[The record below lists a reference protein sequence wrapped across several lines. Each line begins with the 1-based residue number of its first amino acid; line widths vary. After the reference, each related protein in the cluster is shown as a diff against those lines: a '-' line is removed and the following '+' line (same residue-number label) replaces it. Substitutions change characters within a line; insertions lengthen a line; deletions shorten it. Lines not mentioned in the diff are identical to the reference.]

1 MAQEKL
7 NKILEAHKLWLNNEG
22 GSRANLSD
30 ADLRRADL
38 SRANLSDADLRRANL
53 SRANLSRADLS
64 GAYLSRA
71 NLSNANLSRAN
82 LSGAYLSDADLSG
95 AYLSRADLSGAN
107 LSGAYLSDA
116 NLSRANLSRADLSGA
131 YLSDADLSNANLI
144 GADLIGANLSGADL
158 SGAYLS
164 GANLSGADLSDANG
178 LLSSV
183 NFMEAHFER
192 TSDGYIVY
200 KCFGGMYTAPENW
213 KLEPGSIISEAV
225 NPNRTDNC
233 GCGINVAPLDWVK
246 KKFNKQIWKLLIKW
260 EWLPGVIVP
269 YNTDG
274 KIRCE
279 RAMILGKVDENGN
292 LMEGETENGLQ

>member
-1 MAQEKL
+1 MTQEKL
-7 NKILEAHKLWLNNEG
+7 NEILEAHKLWLNGEG
-22 GSRANLSD
+22 GSH
-30 ADLRRADL
+30 ADL
-38 SRANLSDADLRRANL
+38 SHAD
-53 SRANLSRADLS
+53 
-64 GAYLSRA
+64 
-71 NLSNANLSRAN
+71 LSNANLSYAYLSYADLSNADLSHADLSNAYLSHAN
-82 LSGAYLSDADLSG
+82 LSNADLSH
-95 AYLSRADLSGAN
+95 ADLSNADLSGAN
-107 LSGAYLSDA
+107 LIGANLSDA
-116 NLSRANLSRADLSGA
+116 
-131 YLSDADLSNANLI
+131 Y
-144 GADLIGANLSGADL
+144 LSGADL
-158 SGAYLS
+158 S
-164 GANLSGADLSDANG
+164 NADLSNADLSGANG

-200 KCFGGMYTAPENW
+200 KCFNGMYTAPENW

-246 KKFNKQIWKLLIKW
+246 ENFNKQIWKLLIKW

-279 RAMILGKVDENGN
+279 RAMILGKVDGTGN

>member
-22 GSRANLSD
+22 GSRANLIGANLSY
-30 ADLRRADL
+30 AYLSYAYLSRACLSRADL
-38 SRANLSDADLRRANL
+38 SRANLSDANL
-53 SRANLSRADLS
+53 SYAYLSHADFSHADLS
-64 GAYLSRA
+64 HA
-71 NLSNANLSRAN
+71 N
-82 LSGAYLSDADLSG
+82 
-95 AYLSRADLSGAN
+95 
-107 LSGAYLSDA
+107 LSDA
-116 NLSRANLSRADLSGA
+116 NLSNADLSH
-131 YLSDADLSNANLI
+131 
-144 GADLIGANLSGADL
+144 
-158 SGAYLS
+158 
-164 GANLSGADLSDANG
+164 ANG

-200 KCFGGMYTAPENW
+200 KCFDGMYTAPENW
-213 KLEPGSIISEAV
+213 KLEPGSIISETV
-225 NPNRTDNC
+225 NSNRTNDC
-233 GCGINVAPLDWVK
+233 GCGINVAPLYWVK
-246 KKFNKQIWKLLIKW
+246 ENFNEQIWKLLIKW

-279 RAMILGKVDENGN
+279 RAMILGRVDGNGN

>member
-22 GSRANLSD
+22 GSRANLS
-30 ADLRRADL
+30 RADL
-38 SRANLSDADLRRANL
+38 IG
-53 SRANLSRADLS
+53 ADLS
-64 GAYLSRA
+64 GADLSHAYLSRA
-71 NLSNANLSRAN
+71 NLIGADLSNANLSHAYLSHADLGNAN
-82 LSGAYLSDADLSG
+82 LSG
-95 AYLSRADLSGAN
+95 
-107 LSGAYLSDA
+107 
-116 NLSRANLSRADLSGA
+116 
-131 YLSDADLSNANLI
+131 ADLSNANLI
-144 GADLIGANLSGADL
+144 GADLSG
-158 SGAYLS
+158 
-164 GANLSGADLSDANG
+164 ANG

-225 NPNRTDNC
+225 NPNRTNDC

-246 KKFNKQIWKLLIKW
+246 ENFNKQIWKLLIKW

-279 RAMILGKVDENGN
+279 RAMILGRVDGTGN

>member
-1 MAQEKL
+1 MTQEKL
-7 NKILEAHKLWLNNEG
+7 NEILEAHKLWLNGEG
-22 GSRANLSD
+22 GSHADLSSADLSHADLSNANLSY
-30 ADLRRADL
+30 AYL
-38 SRANLSDADLRRANL
+38 SHANL
-53 SRANLSRADLS
+53 SRANLSSADLS
-64 GAYLSRA
+64 H
-71 NLSNANLSRAN
+71 
-82 LSGAYLSDADLSG
+82 
-95 AYLSRADLSGAN
+95 
-107 LSGAYLSDA
+107 
-116 NLSRANLSRADLSGA
+116 
-131 YLSDADLSNANLI
+131 
-144 GADLIGANLSGADL
+144 ADL

-164 GANLSGADLSDANG
+164 GANLSSAYLSDAYLSDAYLSGADLSNADLSGANG

-200 KCFGGMYTAPENW
+200 KCFDGMYTAPENW

-246 KKFNKQIWKLLIKW
+246 KKFNEQIWKLLIKW

-279 RAMILGKVDENGN
+279 RAMILGRVDGNGN
-292 LMEGETENGLQ
+292 LMEEK